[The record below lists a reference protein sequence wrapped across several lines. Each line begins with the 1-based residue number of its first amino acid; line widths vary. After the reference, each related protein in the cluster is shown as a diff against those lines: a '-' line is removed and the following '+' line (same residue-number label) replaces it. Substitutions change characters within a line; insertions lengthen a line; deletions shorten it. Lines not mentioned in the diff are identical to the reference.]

1 MHQVPYTIATQQ
13 NESKTLRR
21 GSFLGQLVHLDV
33 VTQRLPAVLLRR
45 DIFVGNSREGWAAL
59 WSSRPLPVR
68 SVIGGVNIFRRWC
81 LDRACFCPAK

>member
-1 MHQVPYTIATQQ
+1 MTQRLPAVL
-13 NESKTLRR
+13 LRR

-59 WSSRPLPVR
+59 W
-68 SVIGGVNIFRRWC
+68 
-81 LDRACFCPAK
+81 